1 MKKTTYIILFFFIT
15 IGLYAQGDVK
25 KSFTLADV
33 ISLAKDQS
41 PDAIVAKHRFR
52 ASYWEMRSYKAEL
65 LPALT
70 LNGSLPNYQRS
81 YSRQFDNGKEQF
93 FEQNN
98 IFTQAG
104 LSLTQNIGLTG
115 GNISVTSSLERIDDL
130 NADEK
135 SYLSNPV
142 IVRLEQPINGYNE
155 LKWKRKIE
163 PKRYEEA
170 KRSFVRD
177 MEQVSS
183 KAVKYFFDLMVA
195 QQNMSIADV
204 NLSNADTL
212 FKIAKG
218 RYNIGTIAENELLQM
233 ELSFLNAGADV
244 NDAKI
249 QLESN
254 KFRLRSF
261 LGFNNNVDIELIIED
276 SVPSFTVD
284 FEKALS
290 LALEKS
296 PEVTAFERQ
305 ILEAK
310 RDVAKA
316 QAQRGISANLFASF
330 GLTKRDDEFKNVYN
344 SPEQQQG
351 IRLGVSLPILDWGRG
366 RGRVQMAKSQQEL
379 INTEV
384 EQGRTDFKQRV
395 FIDVMGFNMRNDQ
408 VLISGKADTIAQK
421 RYMVTK
427 QRFLIG
433 KINVTDLNISQTEKD
448 KAKNRYIESLRSY
461 WDSYYNLRKLTLF
474 DFVENKD
481 IKYDYTKIV
490 D

>member
-1 MKKTTYIILFFFIT
+1 MRKTTYIIIFFFISIAT
-15 IGLYAQGDVK
+15 YAQGDVK
-25 KSFTLADV
+25 KSFTLAEV

-52 ASYWEMRSYKAEL
+52 ASYWEMRSFKAEY
-65 LPALT
+65 LPSLMFT
-70 LNGSLPNYQRS
+70 GSLPNYERS
-81 YSRQFDNGKEQF
+81 YTRQFVGGSEQY

-98 IFTQAG
+98 IFTQAN
-104 LSLTQNIGLTG
+104 LSLSQNIGLTG
-115 GNISVTSSLERIDDL
+115 AKVSVTSSLERIDDL

-142 IVRLEQPINGYNE
+142 IVRFEQPINGYNE

-163 PKRYEEA
+163 PKKYEEA
-170 KRSFVRD
+170 KRSFVKN
-177 MEQVSS
+177 MENVSS
-183 KAVKYFFDLMVA
+183 KAVNYFFDLLTA
-195 QQNMSIADV
+195 QQNMVITEV

-233 ELSFLNAGADV
+233 ELSYLNAGADV

-261 LGFNNNVDIELIIED
+261 LGYNDKVDIELIVDD
-276 SVPSFTVD
+276 SVPAFKVE

-290 LALEKS
+290 LALSNS

-310 RDVAKA
+310 RDVS
-316 QAQRGISANLFASF
+316 QAQSQRGLSTNLFASF
-330 GLTKRDDEFKNVYN
+330 GLTKRDDELGGAYRN
-344 SPEQQQG
+344 PEQQQG
-351 IRLGVSLPILDWGRG
+351 VRLGVSIPILDWGRG
-366 RGRVQMAKSQQEL
+366 RGRVKMAKSQQEL

-384 EQGRTDFKQRV
+384 EQGRTDFTQRI

-408 VLISGKADTIAQK
+408 VVISGKADTIAQK
-421 RYMVTK
+421 RYNVTK

-448 KAKNRYIESLRSY
+448 RAKTRYIESLRSY
-461 WDSYYNLRKLTLF
+461 WDSYYNIRKLTLY
-474 DFVENKD
+474 DFVTDKE
-481 IKYDYTKIV
+481 IIYDYTKIV